1 MHNDD
6 NNISMYIFNAVTV
19 NTVYHYCCH

>member
-6 NNISMYIFNAVTV
+6 NHISMYIFNAVTV